1 MIPRAGV
8 LAGFRITL
16 SFAGEQAVLG
26 VSGELDMVSSP
37 ELAAMVSAVLDCGHA
52 SVVLDLAELDFMDAS
67 GLGIIAV
74 SADRLGSF
82 SGRLTIR
89 SPSAM
94 VRRML
99 DVTGLAEVVEVEEV
113 ERNPDALG
121 SEQTATVPGS
131 PVTVE
136 PLDLVAELRR
146 VTAVP
151 ADDDVVDGA
160 LRLVVALAR
169 ATVGGADGVS
179 VSLQRHGRLSTVAAS
194 DQTIMDM
201 DTDQYTTGEGPCV
214 DASVEGRWFHA
225 ESLQEETRWPAF
237 TPKALDLG
245 IKAILSSPLLAGDRP
260 VGALNIYSRTTAA
273 FATKEQELASMFA
286 TEASVILRDAGVG
299 VADDHLLGRLG
310 EALRTRQVIAQAQG
324 VVMEREG
331 VSEEEAYSL
340 LRNFSRTTD
349 LPIRDRAADV
359 VGSTRRGAPWAAS

>member
-1 MIPRAGV
+1 MIPRAG
-8 LAGFRITL
+8 LLSGFRITL
-16 SFAGEQAVLG
+16 SYAAERAVLG
-26 VSGELDMVSSP
+26 VSGEIDIVSSP
-37 ELAAMVSAVLDCGHA
+37 ELAAMVSAVLDRGHA

-74 SADRLGSF
+74 SADRLGSC
-82 SGRLTIR
+82 GGGLTIR

-99 DVTGLAEVVEVEEV
+99 DVTGLADVVEVEEV
-113 ERNPDALG
+113 DWNTEALG

-136 PLDLVAELRR
+136 PVDLVAELRR
-146 VTAVP
+146 GTAVP

-169 ATVGGADGVS
+169 ATVSGADGVS

-237 TPKALDLG
+237 TPKALELG

-260 VGALNIYSRTTAA
+260 VGALNIYSRTTGA
-273 FATKEQELASMFA
+273 FAAKEQELASTFA

-299 VADDHLLGRLG
+299 AADDHLLRRLG

-331 VSEEEAYSL
+331 VSEDEAYTL
-340 LRNFSRTTD
+340 IRNFSRTTD
-349 LPIRDRAADV
+349 LPMRERAADV
-359 VGSTRRGAPWAAS
+359 VGSTQRGAPWLGS